1 MGKLGDNRGGAE
13 TSSVLLLRWVL
24 ILGTCYL
31 LLFDRSPE
39 ATPPLVGLF
48 VVAYLASNLVA
59 IVLFRRVRR
68 KRLVEMGFA
77 LLDAVAVS
85 LALLLREGA
94 SSDFFVAYFL
104 VMLVATATDRVGVVA
119 ISAVVI
125 AGLHL
130 LAEARALGGVD
141 RLTAGQFLRVPFLFS
156 VSLFFGH
163 LVQRSRS
170 AERVAEEAREH
181 ERLRSEFVAGVIHD
195 LKNPLA
201 VIQGFAEI
209 LLAPETTGAL
219 SDEQA
224 EYVRRIHANAQHMTR
239 LSLNLLNATRIEAGD
254 LVLDR
259 QQARLGTVVEEALAI
274 VRSAAEL
281 KRVTL
286 RFERR
291 DGEMPE
297 LALDVIQMQRVIWNL
312 VDNAIRYS
320 PSGSTVVVAVEPVD
334 GAALVRVVDQ
344 GPGIPAEDLAHLFEQ
359 YGRTRRG
366 QFSSSGLGLFI
377 VKAIVEAHGGTIA
390 VSSTA
395 PGGTTFTIRL
405 PVPGA
410 VGGRAEIPADG
421 RSESGAEAAA
431 LSA

>member
-1 MGKLGDNRGGAE
+1 MGKVDDNPVGTE

-24 ILGTCYL
+24 ILGTSYL

-39 ATPPLVGLF
+39 TTPPLVGLF
-48 VVAYLASNLVA
+48 VVSYLASNLVA

-104 VMLVATATDRVGVVA
+104 VMLVATATDRVGLVA

-130 LAEARALGGVD
+130 FSEARALGGVD
-141 RLTAGQFLRVPFLFS
+141 RLSAGQFLRVPFLFS

-170 AERVAEEAREH
+170 AERTAEEAREH
-181 ERLRSEFVAGVIHD
+181 ERLRREFVAGVIHD

-209 LLAPETTGAL
+209 LLAPETSGAL

-259 QQARLGTVVEEALAI
+259 QPARLGNVIEDALAI

-291 DGEMPE
+291 DGGIPE
-297 LALDVIQMQRVIWNL
+297 IEIDVIQMQRVIWNL

-320 PSGSTVVVAVEPVD
+320 PGGGTVVVSLESAD
-334 GAALVRVVDQ
+334 GSALLRVADQ
-344 GPGIPAEDLAHLFEQ
+344 GRGIAEEDLGRLFEQ

-366 QFSSSGLGLFI
+366 QFTSSGLGLFI
-377 VKAIVEAHGGTIA
+377 VKAIVEAHGGTVEVVSA
-390 VSSTA
+390 V

-405 PVPGA
+405 PL
-410 VGGRAEIPADG
+410 PAATPASASSTEG
-421 RSESGAEAAA
+421 EPASSAEATA

>member
-1 MGKLGDNRGGAE
+1 MGKVEDRPVGAE

-24 ILGTCYL
+24 ILGTSYL

-39 ATPPLVGLF
+39 TTPPLVGLF
-48 VVAYLASNLVA
+48 VVSYLASNLVA

-104 VMLVATATDRVGVVA
+104 VMLVATATDRVGLVA

-130 LAEARALGGVD
+130 FSKARALGGVD
-141 RLTAGQFLRVPFLFS
+141 RLSVGQFLRVPFLFS

-170 AERVAEEAREH
+170 AERTAEEAREH
-181 ERLRSEFVAGVIHD
+181 ERLRREFVAGVIHD

-209 LLAPETTGAL
+209 LLAPETSGAL

-254 LVLDR
+254 LILDR
-259 QQARLGTVVEEALAI
+259 QQARLGNVVEEALAI

-291 DGEMPE
+291 DAEMPE
-297 LALDVIQMQRVIWNL
+297 LAIDVIQMQRVIWNL

-320 PSGSTVVVAVEPVD
+320 PSGGTVVVSVAQVD
-334 GAALVRVVDQ
+334 GAALVRVADE
-344 GPGIPAEDLAHLFEQ
+344 GPGITAEDLAHLFEQ

-377 VKAIVEAHGGTIA
+377 VKAIVEAHGGTVEIA
-390 VSSTA
+390 SAV

-405 PVPGA
+405 PVPA
-410 VGGRAEIPADG
+410 AAPATSIS
-421 RSESGAEAAA
+421 SEGEDVPDAEATA